1 MLRRD
6 WRQRVPAGPVL
17 DVGHAAGSAEPAG
30 LVCAQLAP
38 SQGNL
43 GWGMALREG
52 SCLARKDINA
62 GCVQRCRG
70 VSLPA
75 SAVAAFLLL
84 SFTLQKSQCFL
95 LILLFLFFFK
105 CFFFKE
111 C

>member
-6 WRQRVPAGPVL
+6 WRQRVPAGPVS

-38 SQGNL
+38 SRGNL
-43 GWGMALREG
+43 VWGMALREG
-52 SCLARKDINA
+52 SCLARKDITA

-75 SAVAAFLLL
+75 SAVAALLLL
-84 SFTLQKSQCFL
+84 SLTLQKSQCFL
-95 LILLFLFFFK
+95 LNSFFFLM
-105 CFFFKE
+105 FFF
-111 C
+111 